1 MASGEITARGHA
13 RDHVL
18 WGLVATIFLTGTM
31 RLAQSTGYT
40 RMDIPLMLG
49 TMVTPDRDRA
59 KVWGFIIHVLNGW
72 ILGSLYTAAF
82 HSWRRSGLLLGAMIG
97 FFHGLFVL
105 VSVLP
110 LLPGVHP
117 RMASDFTGPQPTTR
131 LEPPGFLA
139 TNYGGRTPLVTLV
152 AHVIYGA
159 MLGHF
164 YRVDHDR

>member
-1 MASGEITARGHA
+1 MARGQITAQGHA

-82 HSWRRSGLLLGAMIG
+82 HS
-97 FFHGLFVL
+97 
-105 VSVLP
+105 
-110 LLPGVHP
+110 
-117 RMASDFTGPQPTTR
+117 
-131 LEPPGFLA
+131 
-139 TNYGGRTPLVTLV
+139 
-152 AHVIYGA
+152 
-159 MLGHF
+159 
-164 YRVDHDR
+164 

>member
-1 MASGEITARGHA
+1 MPQTEITAREHA
-13 RDHVL
+13 RDQAL
-18 WGLVATIFLTGTM
+18 WGLVATVFLTGTM
-31 RLAQSTGYT
+31 RIAQSTGFT
-40 RMDIPLMLG
+40 RMDIPLLLG
-49 TMVTPDRDRA
+49 TMFTPDRDRA
-59 KVWGFIIHVLNGW
+59 KVWGFVIHVLNGW
-72 ILGSLYTAAF
+72 ALASLYTAAF

-139 TNYGGRTPLVTLV
+139 TNYGGRTPVVTLI
-152 AHVIYGA
+152 AHMIYGA
-159 MLGHF
+159 ILGYF
-164 YRVDHDR
+164 YRVDRDS

>member
-1 MASGEITARGHA
+1 MSTHAVTAREHA

-18 WGLVATIFLTGTM
+18 WGLVATSLLTAMM
-31 RLAQSTGYT
+31 RGAQATGFT

-59 KVWGFIIHVLNGW
+59 KVAGFFIHVMNGW
-72 ILGSLYTAAF
+72 ILAGLYTAAF
-82 HSWRRSGLLLGAMIG
+82 HSWRRSGALLGAGIG
-97 FFHGLFVL
+97 FLHGLFVL

-110 LLPGVHP
+110 LLPGIHP

-139 TNYGGRTPLVTLV
+139 LNYGRRTPVVTIV

-159 MLGHF
+159 ILGHF
-164 YRVDHDR
+164 YQLERED

>member
-1 MASGEITARGHA
+1 M
-13 RDHVL
+13 L

-31 RLAQSTGYT
+31 RLAQSTGFT

-59 KVWGFIIHVLNGW
+59 KVWGFLIHVLNGW
-72 ILGSLYTAAF
+72 VLGSLYTAAF
-82 HSWRRSGLLLGAMIG
+82 HSWRRSGLLLGALIG

-117 RMASDFTGPQPTTR
+117 RMVSDFRGPEPTR
-131 LEPPGFLA
+131 LLEPPGFLA
-139 TNYGGRTPLVTLV
+139 MNYGYGTPISTLV
-152 AHVIYGA
+152 GQVIYGLTLGGFVQLERA
-159 MLGHF
+159 MSG
-164 YRVDHDR
+164 